1 MSAPPAAAA
10 NTAPDS
16 PTEPQRHSLFEDG
29 QALITGTLFVALGL
43 MLFRQAGLMTG
54 GTVGLAFLAH
64 YASGVAFGPLFFL
77 INLPFYWLAWR
88 RLGRRF
94 TLKTLAAVSLLAML
108 SEWLPQWLVLQS
120 VQPLL
125 AALGGG
131 LLVGAGFIILFRH
144 RASLGGLNTLVLWLQ
159 ERFGWRAGMVQ
170 LALDSAILLAAW
182 PWLDATRL
190 GLSILAAAAM
200 NFALAVNHKP
210 GRYLAF

>member
-1 MSAPPAAAA
+1 MTSRPAAAPEA
-10 NTAPDS
+10 AA
-16 PTEPQRHSLFEDG
+16 EPQRHSLFEDA

-43 MLFRQAGLMTG
+43 VLFRQAGLMTG

-64 YASGVAFGPLFFL
+64 YASGLAFGPLFFL

-94 TLKTLAAVSLLAML
+94 TLKTLAAVSLLALL

-120 VQPLL
+120 VQPLF

-159 ERFGWRAGMVQ
+159 ERFGWRAGAVQ
-170 LALDSAILLAAW
+170 LAFDSSILLAAW